1 MFAFKKKYFLII
13 ESIKDIDLNNIKK
26 KNKFDIIYRFN
37 KKYENI
43 SKLKLFRKSCKCKAI
58 GFYVANDTS
67 LTVKLNADGLYVSA
81 YNKKLNFLK
90 LKNSKYK
97 IIGSAH
103 NLKELNL
110 KVLQGC
116 ENILISRLFK
126 TDYSYKND
134 YMGVI
139 KFNFFSKIKKGT
151 LSVLGGV
158 RLSNLNK
165 LKLVNSNYV
174 AILSEVKKKPAISSR
189 LF

>member
-1 MFAFKKKYFLII
+1 MIHKLCFYFI
-13 ESIKDIDLNNIKK
+13 
-26 KNKFDIIYRFN
+26 NKFDEKINYLDKNIHIIYRNYDN
-37 KKYENI
+37 KHNI
-43 SKLKLFRKSCKCKAI
+43 DEIIKIQKTCKLNRRKFFLANNLKLAI
-58 GFYVANDTS
+58 Y
-67 LTVKLNADGLYVSA
+67 LRLDGVYIPSFNQELIPRNIN
-81 YNKKLNFLK
+81 NKPFFIL
-90 LKNSKYK
+90 
-97 IIGSAH
+97 GSAH

-110 KVLQGC
+110 KLLQGC

-134 YMGVI
+134 YMGLI